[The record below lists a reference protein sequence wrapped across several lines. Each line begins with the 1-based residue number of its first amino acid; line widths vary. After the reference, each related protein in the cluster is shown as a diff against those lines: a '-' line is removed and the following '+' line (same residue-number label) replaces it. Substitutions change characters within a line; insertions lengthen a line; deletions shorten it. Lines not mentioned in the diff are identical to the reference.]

1 MTERSQEFLEVLLK
15 ASEKAANIARVCRQN
30 QALFNLLVQEK
41 TDAGKNPRFIR
52 DFKTLAD
59 VLIQESVRHEI
70 GAQFPDIAKMVR
82 GEETNVFSNTLG
94 TSVIVEVCSTC
105 IETSNLLSQVLDNDE
120 YTANLL
126 ATEIHRDISITEVP
140 NHDDLNT
147 YELNIDVNDV
157 GIWIDP
163 IDSTADYITANTLVD
178 EVTGLHLSGL
188 RCVTVLIGAY
198 SLSTGLPILGVV
210 NQPFYSC
217 SDENTQ
223 WKGTCYWG
231 IVNASGNGIIS
242 YPKPVNTNNVI
253 VISRA
258 EDPSIKAKLTNEG
271 FRLIEVAG
279 AGYKILSVAI
289 GLADAYILSK
299 KSTYR
304 WDTCAPQAILS
315 AQGGGIID
323 FSLFTTECANV
334 ELKYSGE
341 ESNYS
346 NKGGLIAYRDSAILD
361 RLKKSLVLTTKL

>member
-1 MTERSQEFLEVLLK
+1 MNR
-15 ASEKAANIARVCRQN
+15 
-30 QALFNLLVQEK
+30 
-41 TDAGKNPRFIR
+41 
-52 DFKTLAD
+52 
-59 VLIQESVRHEI
+59 
-70 GAQFPDIAKMVR
+70 
-82 GEETNVFSNTLG
+82 
-94 TSVIVEVCSTC
+94 
-105 IETSNLLSQVLDNDE
+105 
-120 YTANLL
+120 
-126 ATEIHRDISITEVP
+126 
-140 NHDDLNT
+140 
-147 YELNIDVNDV
+147 
-157 GIWIDP
+157 
-163 IDSTADYITANTLVD
+163 
-178 EVTGLHLSGL
+178 
-188 RCVTVLIGAY
+188 
-198 SLSTGLPILGVV
+198 
-210 NQPFYSC
+210 
-217 SDENTQ
+217 

-231 IVNASGNGIIS
+231 IVNAHGNSIIS

-258 EDPSIKAKLTNEG
+258 EDPSIKAKLSNEG

-323 FSLFTTECANV
+323 FSLFTTKGTNV

-361 RLKKSLVLTTKL
+361 RLKKFLVLTTKL